1 MWVGGIGLGAMGSKL
16 VNQPD
21 SPPDSGDL
29 ERYVENRLFR
39 DRIDSLEAHVDRKK
53 AVSDTLRYSILYL
66 LYEFE
71 DLPRK
76 QLVEA
81 TGKNSNGL
89 QHHLRDLLDGNMI
102 AEVPAP
108 DDEDGRLTFYR
119 ITTLGR
125 QEIEADIRNITGEQA
140 RLQKWQELPDPSDV
154 NNLNEKSDVE
164 TTNEGITDTLTTHMS
179 DSYSGNETGEVGS

>member
-1 MWVGGIGLGAMGSKL
+1 MGSKL